1 MRQGI
6 YGHVCGTRR
15 YGRKYVFHT
24 WIAHL
29 QELEW
34 LYTVA
39 IQVSSLG
46 LLHFYTPTTMSSA
59 KFQAILDAS
68 LVNYAKQTG
77 IDLSKHPSADKLQNC
92 QSPEGVIQVLLE
104 RETAFNDHRDKHRK
118 LIDCLRPVVQIVHGC
133 SGVIGEAVGLV
144 SSKAQTL
151 SSYHMFKCPP
161 QVPFQPTKAIFVA
174 VDVLLSVCITLLR
187 SPSASSPN
195 VISAN
200 FRQLLASAQAMMP

>member
-1 MRQGI
+1 MRVDFGWPFLYRKAMRQGI
-6 YGHVCGTRR
+6 YCHVCDTSCCLGR
-15 YGRKYVFHT
+15 YGRKFVFHT

-92 QSPEGVIQVLLE
+92 QSPEGVI
-104 RETAFNDHRDKHRK
+104 
-118 LIDCLRPVVQIVHGC
+118 
-133 SGVIGEAVGLV
+133 
-144 SSKAQTL
+144 
-151 SSYHMFKCPP
+151 
-161 QVPFQPTKAIFVA
+161 
-174 VDVLLSVCITLLR
+174 
-187 SPSASSPN
+187 
-195 VISAN
+195 
-200 FRQLLASAQAMMP
+200 